1 LRYELL
7 LVLFQ
12 FVLALQL
19 FFERFGDFCQLS
31 RLHVGFELL
40 QVVGNCGLIT
50 MRVSLPFNPV
60 S

>member
-1 LRYELL
+1 LLGWCRLSFLRYELL

-19 FFERFGDFCQLS
+19 FFERFGDLCQLS

-40 QVVGNCGLIT
+40 QVVGNMVLDWQ
-50 MRVSLPFNPV
+50 
-60 S
+60 